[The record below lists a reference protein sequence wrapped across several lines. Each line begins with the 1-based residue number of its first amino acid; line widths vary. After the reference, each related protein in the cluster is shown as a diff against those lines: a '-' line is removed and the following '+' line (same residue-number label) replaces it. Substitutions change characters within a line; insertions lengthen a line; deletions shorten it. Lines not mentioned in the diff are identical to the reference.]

1 MNVFSHAYLPFVS
14 HLWWQNI
21 WDLTCLEVKQ
31 LLYCLLDLEHLEDRD
46 KFLVQLCILSGKLF
60 VLWALVSLLSR
71 WVYAAKEELSF
82 QKEHGIHFIGTPKL
96 FIFIYV
102 CLFVLSLSC
111 LPGFGETV
119 VNKPDELSLL
129 GVYMLTEETRQKI
142 QTAPAISWYIWVA
155 NACFC
160 LTKYWKEV
168 F

>member
-71 WVYAAKEELSF
+71 WVYAAKKELSF
-82 QKEHGIHFIGTPKL
+82 QKEHCIHFIGTPKL

-102 CLFVLSLSC
+102 CLFVCFESVLFARLWGNSSEQARWALPSWSLYANGGDKAEDSNCPCHLMIHLSC
-111 LPGFGETV
+111 
-119 VNKPDELSLL
+119 
-129 GVYMLTEETRQKI
+129 
-142 QTAPAISWYIWVA
+142 
-155 NACFC
+155 
-160 LTKYWKEV
+160 
-168 F
+168 